1 MRAKTTSAALIS
13 AFFWTLVSAV
23 PGPATAEKIASQERV
38 CQDVARPGTRIVDRV
53 CGSPAELQAYVRK
66 DMYAKLSDPSL
77 QSASGGV
84 AQCWML
90 TKDGRWDK
98 PCPAEQPTKPSTPGP

>member
-1 MRAKTTSAALIS
+1 MPGKTTSGALIS
-13 AFFWTLVSAV
+13 ALLWTLVSAV
-23 PGPATAEKIASQERV
+23 PGPATAEKIAPQERV

-53 CGSPAELQAYVRK
+53 CGTPAEVQAYVRQAT
-66 DMYAKLSDPSL
+66 YAKLSDPSL

-90 TKDGRWDK
+90 KKDGRWDK
-98 PCPAEQPTKPSTPGP
+98 PCPAEQPTKPSTPDP